1 MKFLNAKALMGLSSA
16 LVIAGSGL
24 LLTDAWADR
33 GGRGGGGGGGGH
45 ARTSVNQ
52 SVNTNRSAN
61 ANRSANV
68 NANRNTNVNANR
80 NTNVNANRNVNVNAN
95 RNVNVN
101 SHHDVDVNV
110 NRRGY
115 HPVATGVAIGATAAV
130 VGSIIYSLP
139 PSCRSV
145 TVGSVTYRECG
156 GTYYQ
161 PRYVGSSVE
170 YVVVNSPY

>member
-68 NANRNTNVNANR
+68 NRNTNVNANR

>member
-1 MKFLNAKALMGLSSA
+1 MKFLNAKNLVGLSSA
-16 LVIAGSGL
+16 LVIAGSSL

-45 ARTSVNQ
+45 ARTSVNH

-61 ANRSANV
+61 VNRNA

-101 SHHDVDVNV
+101 SYHDVDVNV